1 MGLGF
6 RLFIR
11 PIIALQDSENAHA
24 RSVRSL
30 RIFGN
35 NPITRPFLSM
45 IYKSRKKLPIN
56 VFDIDYEHPF
66 GLAAGMD
73 KKGEAI
79 NGWQS
84 IGLSFAEIGGVTM
97 LEQSGNP
104 KPRMFRSTKHKA
116 LVNRMGF
123 NNPGSKNMQNTLNLH
138 YEKYGKPK
146 IPVWVNLGKS
156 KLTDNKDA
164 HADYSTTLK
173 RLWNYTDLFVINV
186 SSPNTP
192 NLRDLQGEEELKKI
206 ISSCVD
212 VNIEEAGDIEKK
224 FTENVLKDI
233 SKKVEE
239 STIMSSNVL
248 DDKDKTQYIRSELP
262 KLNRKLAS
270 DVKDSTVSGNNA
282 KWYYRKLGNTTRSDM
297 VYGVGGRIDGFSN
310 GQLVEVKNRV
320 RRIPDN
326 LPRYDMIQIQTY
338 LHILKLPQCVVMQRL
353 KNQKDVSSTLD
364 VTAWNVQ
371 EWNARVAS
379 RLQIFSNFVDEI
391 TNLDSDGEIDVVTRM
406 ELLESLSRRENSSES
421 LTRDVFVRFFER
433 RINDFET
440 RRAEEEGGSD
450 FSGGILVN

>member
-1 MGLGF
+1 MLSTRKARNKNGSQRITIYASEVAALIGENPYRSMSQALPDLMLRSF
-6 RLFIR
+6 R
-11 PIIALQDSENAHA
+11 E
-24 RSVRSL
+24 
-30 RIFGN
+30 G
-35 NPITRPFLSM
+35 T
-45 IYKSRKKLPIN
+45 
-56 VFDIDYEHPF
+56 
-66 GLAAGMD
+66 
-73 KKGEAI
+73 
-79 NGWQS
+79 
-84 IGLSFAEIGGVTM
+84 EIGDKIRGTGIKS
-97 LEQSGNP
+97 EEERFEESA
-104 KPRMFRSTKHKA
+104 KRT
-116 LVNRMGF
+116 
-123 NNPGSKNMQNTLNLH
+123 GSKDFVEKIVSSVSKDTNIENMRELKQEIDVRMNDVIAKQPDAERKEEALALKAQI
-138 YEKYGKPK
+138 E
-146 IPVWVNLGKS
+146 S
-156 KLTDNKDA
+156 KLQRTYGTIQEDSALGSLEKKNLIEKASSAVESSIESLGERASLDRTDTEKLRLKVSDALKNK
-164 HADYSTTLK
+164 L
-173 RLWNYTDLFVINV
+173 N
-186 SSPNTP
+186 
-192 NLRDLQGEEELKKI
+192 
-206 ISSCVD
+206 D

-233 SKKVEE
+233 SKKVVE

-364 VTAWNVQ
+364 VTAWNVT

-379 RLQIFSNFVDEI
+379 RLQIFSDFVDEI

-421 LTRDVFVRFFER
+421 LTRNVFVRFFER
-433 RINDFET
+433 RMNELET
-440 RRAEEEGGSD
+440 SRAEEEGGSD